1 MKEDIIKIVAKN
13 TYNEIKEDLKD
24 SSLLLLPWAIGGV
37 LFVSWYVVII
47 IILFQIGVV
56 AYMEYKELLA
66 SDEAAESVLPVQ
78 PVEETNVQNTDT
90 STTETDKKEQ

>member
-1 MKEDIIKIVAKN
+1 MKEDIIKLVAKE
-13 TYNEIKEDLKD
+13 TYNEIKEDLKNP
-24 SSLLLLPWAIGGV
+24 SALLLPWAIIGLLLATWQGV
-37 LFVSWYVVII
+37 ILT
-47 IILFQIGVV
+47 ILFQVGIF
-56 AYMEYKELLA
+56 AYRAYQEVMA